1 MIKESIHSTIT
12 VSISKQF
19 EMAQPFF
26 LPSLAGNFGHV
37 ALEQYWFRFQT
48 FHVLNLTHWIKYM
61 KSLMSESIRNT
72 YGQPFF
78 LSSLAG
84 NFGLWSDFGVALIQ
98 MPKKYSYKILHTNSI
113 RAFHIVFLGLCHAF
127 IPLWWGGLH
136 DEPNKHLQRKLTPS
150 ALPVN
155 QRPNNYMHPSKTSP

>member
-48 FHVLNLTHWIKYM
+48 FHVLNLTHWIEYM
-61 KSLMSESIRNT
+61 KSLMSESIRKA
-72 YGQPFF
+72 YEHLFW
-78 LSSLAG
+78 
-84 NFGLWSDFGVALIQ
+84 FGAILPAWTGREFWTSDFVVALIQ
-98 MPKKYSYKILHTNSI
+98 MPNLSCAEPNTFESSTLYMKSLMSESI
-113 RAFHIVFLGLCHAF
+113 RKRLQSSFDSHAEEVFLQDSSH
-127 IPLWWGGLH
+127 
-136 DEPNKHLQRKLTPS
+136 
-150 ALPVN
+150 
-155 QRPNNYMHPSKTSP
+155 